1 MRFLP
6 VLKTRKG
13 KPLNFTAFDS
23 KIEKLCEKYKIDL
36 FYVFGSYA
44 SGKTGLLSDLDLAY
58 FAEHKVDESQFL
70 PELQQLFE
78 EEAIDL
84 VNLKSAPL
92 PLIHRILKGKCLYAR
107 SIKVKIE
114 FETHVDAL
122 YFDTAPLRKEYFTH
136 MMKRIEHGTFGTG

>member
-13 KPLNFTAFDS
+13 KPINFTALDS
-23 KIEKLCEKYKIDL
+23 KIEKLCKKYKIDL
-36 FYVFGSYA
+36 LYLFGSYA
-44 SGKTGLLSDLDLAY
+44 TKSTGTLSDLDLAY
-58 FAEHKVDESQFL
+58 YSQHKVKELDFL
-70 PELQQLFE
+70 AELQELFE

-84 VNLKSAPL
+84 VNLKNAPL
-92 PLIHRILKGKCLYAR
+92 PLIHRVLKGKCLYAS

-114 FETHVDAL
+114 FESHAESL

-136 MMKRIEHGTFGTG
+136 MMERIEHGTFGTG

>member
-6 VLKTRKG
+6 ILQTRKG
-13 KPLNFTAFDS
+13 KPINFTALDS
-23 KIEKLCEKYKIDL
+23 KLEKLCKKYKVDL
-36 FYVFGSYA
+36 FYAFGSYT
-44 SGKTGLLSDLDLAY
+44 SGKTSTLSDLDLAY
-58 FAEHKVDESQFL
+58 YSEHKVKELDFL
-70 PELQQLFE
+70 AELQELFE

-84 VNLKSAPL
+84 VNLKKALL
-92 PLIHRILKGKCLYAR
+92 PLIHRILKGKCLYAS

>member
-6 VLKTRKG
+6 VLQTRKG
-13 KPLNFTAFDS
+13 KPINFTALDS
-23 KIEKLCEKYKIDL
+23 KIEKLCKKYNIDL
-36 FYVFGSYA
+36 LYVFGSYA
-44 SGKTGLLSDLDLAY
+44 TKSTSTLSDLDLAY
-58 FAEHKVDESQFL
+58 YSEQKVKELEFL
-70 PELQQLFE
+70 SELQELYE

-92 PLIHRILKGKCLYAR
+92 PLIHRILKGKCLYAS

-114 FETHVDAL
+114 FEIHVDAL